1 MGRFSQLRSSEE
13 VGSFDG
19 PFSPSEL
26 RRDLGVCVDS
36 AVGLDGVPYSLFK
49 VPFPWWQCA
58 LLNFFNLVLSWGV
71 VPTLVTL
78 NLKFEL
84 VHRSPLHGKI
94 VGLLK
99 GESSP
104 LCSSI
109 CSSTPW
115 LLTSGSWH
123 PASASCPI
131 IASLPSSLLMTSWWC
146 RIVSMI
152 CRCPGRCSSVGQEVA
167 LQLWRGRNQICR
179 ARQTCPHLFSH
190 FGRGSSPAGF

>member
-1 MGRFSQLRSSEE
+1 MGRFSHLRSSEE

-58 LLNFFNLVLSWGV
+58 LLNFFNLVLSWSV

-78 NLKFEL
+78 ILKFEL

-123 PASASCPI
+123 MASAFLSHHRFSAQLSADDLVVVADCEHD
-131 IASLPSSLLMTSWWC
+131 LQVSWT
-146 RIVSMI
+146 
-152 CRCPGRCSSVGQEVA
+152 
-167 LQLWRGRNQICR
+167 L
-179 ARQTCPHLFSH
+179 
-190 FGRGSSPAGF
+190 